1 MRNIFTYLQ
10 GLQEII
16 SNIKPKSMTEERR
29 LTLAK
34 QHLKEA
40 RRSARKM
47 QNELQILQE
56 RLQILE
62 ESLMRIHNGWCS
74 GPYGPS
80 FRFRVGKSG
89 SDLLE
94 FFEKAKTFVEKQRR
108 WSSQDRRRKCVL

>member
-1 MRNIFTYLQ
+1 MSLNRDWTRFILGESLDDRNIFTYLQ

-62 ESLMRIHNGWCS
+62 ESLNE
-74 GPYGPS
+74 
-80 FRFRVGKSG
+80 G
-89 SDLLE
+89 S
-94 FFEKAKTFVEKQRR
+94 
-108 WSSQDRRRKCVL
+108 

>member
-1 MRNIFTYLQ
+1 MSLNNHWRDFLLNENLQDKKIFTYLQ
-10 GLQEII
+10 GLEEII

-47 QNELQILQE
+47 QNELRVLEE

-62 ESLMRIHNGWCS
+62 ESRS
-74 GPYGPS
+74 ED
-80 FRFRVGKSG
+80 V
-89 SDLLE
+89 
-94 FFEKAKTFVEKQRR
+94 
-108 WSSQDRRRKCVL
+108 